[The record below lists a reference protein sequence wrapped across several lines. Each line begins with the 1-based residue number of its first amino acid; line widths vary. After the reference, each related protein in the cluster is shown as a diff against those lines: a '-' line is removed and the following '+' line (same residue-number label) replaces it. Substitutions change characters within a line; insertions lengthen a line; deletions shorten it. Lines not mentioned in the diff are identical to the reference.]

1 MKTYYII
8 SSVLTGTRV
17 LKEKVRDL
25 IHGHVRFKSAMR
37 GILIGLLF
45 LFCSYRVPGGELI
58 MTEEMRFQAERAQ
71 FYFLIRDEPFS
82 EELLKKS
89 LYYERIRYQDIVMLQ
104 AQLETGHYTS
114 DIFLN
119 GHNCF
124 GMKYPERRPTVAT
137 GTYKDHA
144 QYMYWFDSVIDYGLW
159 QEYYMSR
166 GYRIEG
172 NNDNLFYL
180 VFLNCVRYARDPHYI
195 SKLAGM
201 LQRDQT

>member
-8 SSVLTGTRV
+8 SSVLTGTR
-17 LKEKVRDL
+17 LLGEKVRDL
-25 IHGHVRFKSAMR
+25 IHGHVRFRSAMR

-58 MTEEMRFQAERAQ
+58 MTGEMKFQAERAQ
-71 FYFLIRDEPFS
+71 FYYMIRDEPFS
-82 EELLKKS
+82 EELLKIS
-89 LYYERIRYQDIVMLQ
+89 LYYERIRYQDIVLLQ

-137 GTYKDHA
+137 GIYKDHA
-144 QYMYWFDSVIDYGLW
+144 RYRYWFDSVIDYGLW
-159 QEYYMSR
+159 QEYYISR
-166 GYRIEG
+166 GYRIEESQ
-172 NNDNLFYL
+172 DDSLYL
-180 VFLNCVRYARDPHYI
+180 VFLKCVRYAQDSRYV
-195 SKLAGM
+195 SKLVEM
-201 LQRDQT
+201 RQRDLT